1 MSRHWK
7 SANPKITIVP
17 SAGADQTVNC
27 LFQARDELE
36 WLLAIGLNRE
46 RDIYFYD
53 TGGDI
58 IEDMGIL
65 EYVKDRLLKR
75 NFCEPS
81 RRKPVK

>member
-17 SAGADQTVNC
+17 STGANQTVDR
-27 LFQARDELE
+27 LFQERDELE

-46 RDIYFYD
+46 RDIQFYD

-58 IEDMGIL
+58 VEDMGI
-65 EYVKDRLLKR
+65 
-75 NFCEPS
+75 
-81 RRKPVK
+81 